1 MKIESKH
8 PDKFIYIFAWIFS
21 IIMLVF
27 ICFGS
32 WINDEKISLSE
43 RMMFFIIWGV
53 PINYQFIKIEIFYF
67 RTIEFDEN
75 GCTVKFLFLKKKYT
89 WAKLKIKR
97 LEKYE
102 IQYPIPDNSQN
113 KGTRVAVFS
122 PHKFLKPKSLLPVA
136 YFFIPFINPYTY
148 IFINLTGNDNNPVP
162 KGYYEYDENEF
173 MQKMKE
179 WNVEFEERT
188 IKKGWKPPAL

>member
-1 MKIESKH
+1 MKIESKSQYKYINIFATIFFVTILSVLWFAVIIDGTESLADRLI
-8 PDKFIYIFAWIFS
+8 PFFVCLVFGIYI
-21 IIMLVF
+21 
-27 ICFGS
+27 
-32 WINDEKISLSE
+32 
-43 RMMFFIIWGV
+43 
-53 PINYQFIKIEIFYF
+53 FIKIEMFHF